1 MVWPSLGYRGWLKIR
16 PRADMAVLAETGA
29 DRSDQRAASR

>member
-1 MVWPSLGYRGWLKIR
+1 MVWLSLGFRAWLEIR

-29 DRSDQRAASR
+29 DRPGQRAASR